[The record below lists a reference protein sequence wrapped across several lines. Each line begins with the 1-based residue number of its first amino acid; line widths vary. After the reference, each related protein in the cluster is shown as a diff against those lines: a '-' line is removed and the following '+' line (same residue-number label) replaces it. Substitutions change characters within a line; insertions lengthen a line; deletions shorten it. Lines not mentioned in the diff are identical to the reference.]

1 MKEPQPNKKKN
12 NGRVGTKH
20 TEETKK
26 KISDLMIGNLN
37 AEKYDEDEAIKIFG
51 LAIQI
56 AKESKLDFIG
66 EVANEQ
72 GIYLDIYDDLIQRF
86 PHLKI
91 LHKKLKRTCEA
102 NCFTNAKKGKI
113 HAGVAI
119 MNLKSNHQWTD
130 RVENK
135 TDITSGGMVVNFGD
149 LIEFDEED
157 EEE

>member
-1 MKEPQPNKKKN
+1 MNKEPQQKKKQN
-12 NGRVGTKH
+12 NGRTGKVH
-20 TEETKK
+20 TPETKE
-26 KISDLMIGNLN
+26 KISNSMIGNLN
-37 AEKYDEDEAIKIFG
+37 AEKYDEDEAIKIFSE
-51 LAIQI
+51 AIKI
-56 AKESKLDFIG
+56 AKENKLDFIG

-86 PHLKI
+86 QHLKI

-130 RVENK
+130 RMENK
-135 TDITSGGMVVNFGD
+135 TDITSGGMPFKISD
-149 LIEFDEED
+149 MLEFDED
-157 EEE
+157 EED

>member
-1 MKEPQPNKKKN
+1 MKEPQPNKKQN
-12 NGRVGTKH
+12 NGRTGKKH
-20 TEETKK
+20 TPETKE
-26 KISDLMIGNLN
+26 KISNSMIGNLN
-37 AEKYDEDEAIKIFG
+37 AEKYDEDEAIKIFSE
-51 LAIQI
+51 AIKI
-56 AKESKLDFIG
+56 AKENKLDFIG

-130 RVENK
+130 RMENK
-135 TDITSGGMVVNFGD
+135 TDITSGGMPFKISD
-149 LIEFDEED
+149 MIEFEED
-157 EEE
+157 EED